1 MIHVLKVSALSGQSR
16 LWNSNSTVQRCPVR
30 RGTVKPAAFPS
41 FLLCLP
47 SFLPVNPARGS
58 DGRESDDSK
67 VIAAVACDAAAAA
80 PTPPQEGRKEGRKDR
95 RREGDAVDRQ
105 ERARRRA
112 LRCLRVGNVS
122 SCRHSIV
129 VPSGF
134 HFFARRRD
142 TVLCAFVRGKEPRGE
157 RIIFRRRTGA
167 GCSSSHTHS
176 LTLLC
181 RFPFTLQCR
190 LRARDKPFVAVMAL
204 PPASSPRVR
213 SFIRRRVLVLAFVQK
228 NVIADLQICHIRFI
242 Q

>member
-134 HFFARRRD
+134 HFLPAVETLF
-142 TVLCAFVRGKEPRGE
+142 CVRLLEGRSQEERE

-167 GCSSSHTHS
+167 VLLPTLTHS
-176 LTLLC
+176 LSFVVFRLHCSADYARATNLLW
-181 RFPFTLQCR
+181 R
-190 LRARDKPFVAVMAL
+190 
-204 PPASSPRVR
+204 
-213 SFIRRRVLVLAFVQK
+213 
-228 NVIADLQICHIRFI
+228 
-242 Q
+242 